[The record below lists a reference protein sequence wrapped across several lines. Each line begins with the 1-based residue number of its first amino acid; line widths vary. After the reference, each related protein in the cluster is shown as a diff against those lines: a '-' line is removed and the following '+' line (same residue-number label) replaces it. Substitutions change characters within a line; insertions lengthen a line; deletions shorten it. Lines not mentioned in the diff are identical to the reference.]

1 MFLGTFEHSL
11 DPKNRLSLPS
21 KLRDKLAKNVVLS
34 KGLDGCL
41 ELRTPEEFARYAAGL
56 NTLSA
61 TKRDARMFLRQ
72 VFANAA
78 DVAIDSA
85 NRILIPA
92 QLMQEGGL
100 KRDVTIIGVGQKIE
114 IWDQAA
120 YAAFKAEA
128 DPQFEAVAEH
138 LNATSNDE

>member
-21 KLRDKLAKNVVLS
+21 RLRDKLEKAVVLS

-41 ELRTPEEFARYAAGL
+41 ELRTPEEFSRYAAGL
-56 NTLSA
+56 NSLSA
-61 TKRDARMFLRQ
+61 TKRDARMFVRQ

-92 QLMQEGGL
+92 QLLSEGGL
-100 KRDVTIIGVGQKIE
+100 KKDVTIIGVGSKVE
-114 IWDQAA
+114 IWDKGA

-138 LNATSNDE
+138 LDAAGREE